1 MFNKIILCCVFFVAV
16 CKRVQNGEATQENPE
31 ICRKFMALI
40 FKDRSA
46 FEEFSRGL
54 WTLEYV
60 ERKMPLEV
68 GTWLPNDAV

>member
-54 WTLEYV
+54 
-60 ERKMPLEV
+60 
-68 GTWLPNDAV
+68 